1 MPRNRWASVA
11 TTRFAVILEW
21 NRMLTMHI
29 SSWIVRTAAF
39 TTSITLPQKTT
50 LKRFCI
56 AFDQLSVS
64 SNFTAKWLLNSW
76 IPLFAVACFFLF
88 HFFVLLFCGYQYN
101 GDGLFTLNGA
111 VKSFFIIIH
120 SVLFLSFFV
129 LFVRSTYNNECV
141 YVFLFRNYLRDYI
154 YIELFGMWCVSVW
167 AIQTIWHLYYI
178 EYIFF

>member
-111 VKSFFIIIH
+111 VKSFFLL
-120 SVLFLSFFV
+120 LFIRFF
-129 LFVRSTYNNECV
+129 F
-141 YVFLFRNYLRDYI
+141 FLFSFRSFDVQKRVCMCFCSETICEITFISNCLVCDVLVF
-154 YIELFGMWCVSVW
+154 ELFKQYGTY
-167 AIQTIWHLYYI
+167 AI
-178 EYIFF
+178 